1 MKRTLLCMILALCCL
16 ALSGCTVFGR
26 NVRVGLITEFAYEDA
41 DGYEIGDAALAGE
54 VRRVEIQW
62 MDGSVEIVEGD
73 GASISERASRELPE
87 DLRMRWRLEDGT
99 LKIMYCN
106 SGRWSIDG
114 LDKALTV
121 TLPRTA
127 LESLNVTA
135 VSADV
140 RVPQLSARSV
150 ECGTTSGDVSA
161 ALSGVSELRVRT
173 ISGAVNVTSMDDAG
187 RVDVDSTSGAVGL
200 KLGQVDVLDAVTIS
214 GGLDVSAGHIRQM
227 DAGTTSGDV
236 LLKLAEGCDACTI
249 RTISGDI
256 ALTLP
261 EDAGL
266 TLGFGTVS
274 GQLNS
279 EIALRSRDGVQI
291 AGDGAQQFDVNT
303 TSGGL
308 TLRTEREIPEDK

>member
-1 MKRTLLCMILALCCL
+1 M
-16 ALSGCTVFGR
+16 
-26 NVRVGLITEFAYEDA
+26 
-41 DGYEIGDAALAGE
+41 
-54 VRRVEIQW
+54 
-62 MDGSVEIVEGD
+62 
-73 GASISERASRELPE
+73 
-87 DLRMRWRLEDGT
+87 
-99 LKIMYCN
+99 
-106 SGRWSIDG
+106 
-114 LDKALTV
+114 
-121 TLPRTA
+121 
-127 LESLNVTA
+127 
-135 VSADV
+135 
-140 RVPQLSARSV
+140 
-150 ECGTTSGDVSA
+150 SA

-236 LLKLAEGCDACTI
+236 LLMLVEGCDACTI

-256 ALTLP
+256 ALMLP

-266 TLGFGTVS
+266 TLSFGTVS
-274 GQLNS
+274 GQMNS

-291 AGDGAQQFDVNT
+291 AGDGAQQFDIHT

-308 TLRTEREIPEDK
+308 TLRTEGEIPEDK